1 MRDQRQDNIT
11 VESIKM
17 HVDGTEHL
25 KTLNSL
31 QAMTGL
37 FIARTGGR
45 PACSGTDEVPWPK
58 LC

>member
-1 MRDQRQDNIT
+1 
-11 VESIKM
+11 M

-37 FIARTGGR
+37 FIARRWRATCLFRDRRGSMAQALARGENQS
-45 PACSGTDEVPWPK
+45 PTPVQC
-58 LC
+58 

>member
-1 MRDQRQDNIT
+1 MIM
-11 VESIKM
+11 ESIKM

-37 FIARTGGR
+37 FIARSGGR

>member
-1 MRDQRQDNIT
+1 MT
-11 VESIKM
+11 MESIKM
-17 HVDGTEHL
+17 HVIDLETEHL

-37 FIARTGGR
+37 FIARSGGR